1 MQEPE
6 RYLPLMIDF
15 SGRKVVIFGGGSVG
29 ERKAALFSE
38 VADTIVA
45 SLGFSEKLHELEE
58 AGMVKLFELDL
69 SGVPDENLLALMDG
83 AFLVIPATSSLSLN
97 DRIAA
102 LAEGGGSLVNRVEF
116 AGPAVVPSIIRRG
129 PLMIGISTFGQS
141 PAVSKFTRKNIE
153 SVITPEYEG
162 MIRLQA
168 ELRAYLKEHVAE
180 QKRRQ
185 LILWKV
191 LDNEEV
197 WEKLAESYEEAVR
210 FAYTLVAGHLN
221 PESIFSD

>member
-1 MQEPE
+1 MQETE

-29 ERKAALFSE
+29 ERKAALFSD
-38 VADTIVA
+38 VADTTVA

-58 AGMVKLFELDL
+58 AGKVKLFDLDL
-69 SGVPDENLLALMDG
+69 SGASDEKLLSLLEG

-102 LAEGGGSLVNRVEF
+102 LAEKEGRLVNRVEF
-116 AGPAVVPSIIRRG
+116 AGPAVVPSLIRRG

-141 PAVSKFTRKNIE
+141 PAVSKFTRKKIENI
-153 SVITPEYEG
+153 IPPEYEG

-168 ELRAYLKEHVAE
+168 ELRTHLKAHVAE

-185 LILWKV
+185 IILWQV
-191 LDNEEV
+191 LDNEKV
-197 WEKLAESYEEAVR
+197 WEKLAESYEEAAR
-210 FAYTLVAGHLN
+210 FAYALISGQVD
-221 PESIFSD
+221 PE